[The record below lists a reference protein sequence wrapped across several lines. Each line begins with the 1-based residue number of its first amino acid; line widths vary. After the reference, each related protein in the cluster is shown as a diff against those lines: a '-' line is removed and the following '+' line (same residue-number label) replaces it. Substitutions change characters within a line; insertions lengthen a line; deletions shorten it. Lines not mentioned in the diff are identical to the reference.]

1 MYTHTVQGKVEHW
14 FSSDKLTN
22 DGCWYG
28 PPDGTYF
35 LIIPPPPPPVA
46 SLLFIH
52 ILLKMFL
59 PVRYMEDSCIH
70 VQHWKW
76 RYLTSTCIPLKLT
89 NEKWWCLQW
98 LYRWS
103 SLLSNLLFVILV
115 LILPYFFADTQSL
128 GNISLGHDSFCDVL
142 HVHTVHNTQVHRN
155 NVKWRCE
162 VMLPNIPLRSQSL
175 GFLISSVI
183 LLSGVYTQQGDCY
196 ES

>member
-46 SLLFIH
+46 SLLFIR

-89 NEKWWCLQW
+89 NEKWWCLHGSTDGAVSFQTFSLSFSFSSCPIFLQKHSLW
-98 LYRWS
+98 ETFLSVMILSVMYCMYILYTIHKYIETM
-103 SLLSNLLFVILV
+103 LSE
-115 LILPYFFADTQSL
+115 
-128 GNISLGHDSFCDVL
+128 DVKL
-142 HVHTVHNTQVHRN
+142 
-155 NVKWRCE
+155 
-162 VMLPNIPLRSQSL
+162 
-175 GFLISSVI
+175 
-183 LLSGVYTQQGDCY
+183 CY
-196 ES
+196 QTYHWDLQA